1 MRILVVE
8 DDAILADGLLR
19 SISGAGYIP
28 DLVTTGEDADDALK
42 EEVHDLVILDLGLPR
57 MDGFQVLERLRKR
70 KSRIPVLILTARG
83 TLEDRITG
91 LDLGADDYLPKPFD
105 LPELEARIRA
115 LLRRAYSKNSNE
127 LCLGALCFDIKARRI
142 MLGDDPVEV
151 SAREMS
157 VLEIL
162 LRRAGSVTSKEQIS
176 ESLCNWN
183 EDVSDNA
190 IEVYVHRLR
199 KKLGN
204 SDVVIRTI
212 RGLGYLM
219 DLSNNE

>member
-8 DDAILADGLLR
+8 DDAILADGLLH

-28 DLVTTGEDADDALK
+28 DWVSTGEDADDALN

-57 MDGFQVLERLRKR
+57 MGGFQVLERLRKR
-70 KSRIPVLILTARG
+70 KSRVPVLILTARG
-83 TLEDRITG
+83 ALEDRVTG
-91 LDLGADDYLPKPFD
+91 LDLGADDYLSKPFD

-115 LLRRAYSKNSNE
+115 LLRRAYSNNSNE
-127 LCLGALCFDIKARRI
+127 LCLGALRFDTKARRVK
-142 MLGDDPVEV
+142 LGDDPVEV
-151 SAREMS
+151 SAREMG
-157 VLEIL
+157 VLETLI
-162 LRRAGSVTSKEQIS
+162 RRAGSVVSKEQIS
-176 ESLCNWN
+176 ESLCNWS

-199 KKLGN
+199 RKLEN
-204 SDVVIRTI
+204 SDIVIRTI

-219 DLSNNE
+219 DLSNSE

>member
-1 MRILVVE
+1 MRILIVE
-8 DDAILADGLLR
+8 DDAILADGLLH
-19 SISGAGYIP
+19 SIKAAGYIP

-83 TLEDRITG
+83 ALEDRVTG
-91 LDLGADDYLPKPFD
+91 LDLGADDYLSKPFD
-105 LPELEARIRA
+105 LAELEARIRA

-127 LCLGALCFDIKARRI
+127 LCLGALRFDIRARRV
-142 MLGDDPVEV
+142 MLGDKPVEV

-157 VLEIL
+157 VLETL
-162 LRRAGSVTSKEQIS
+162 LRRAGSVVSKEQIS

-204 SDVVIRTI
+204 SDIVIRTI

-219 DLSNNE
+219 DRSNNE